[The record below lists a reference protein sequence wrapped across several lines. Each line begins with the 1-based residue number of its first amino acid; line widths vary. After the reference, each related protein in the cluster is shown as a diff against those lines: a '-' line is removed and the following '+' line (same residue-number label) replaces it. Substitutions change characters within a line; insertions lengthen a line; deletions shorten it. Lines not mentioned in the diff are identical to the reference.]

1 VLHSKLSND
10 LGLAVFIALLVHAFS
25 DGLNTVSFMIKS
37 GLWGKKSIGL
47 LGVDALARVSGA
59 ALGSTLV
66 LSNNLIALYL
76 AAFSGIVIYLA
87 TSHILPE
94 AHSRH
99 SSRLTMVATISGVLI
114 MWALV
119 AYLHSGDA
127 HAHGSGQEIMRM
139 STATTKAYMK
149 RVMLKKVILKK
160 VMEMGTSTQTMNKS
174 DIKLIAVLERTGG
187 FASAQEL
194 HQILRREGDGIGLTT
209 VYRALQ
215 SLVDDK
221 IVDLLRRED
230 GEAIYRLCGDTHH
243 HHLVCKSCGD
253 TVEIEGGAIEKW
265 AKTMAEEFGFRDV
278 GHTAEIFGIC
288 SKC

>member
-1 VLHSKLSND
+1 
-10 LGLAVFIALLVHAFS
+10 
-25 DGLNTVSFMIKS
+25 
-37 GLWGKKSIGL
+37 
-47 LGVDALARVSGA
+47 
-59 ALGSTLV
+59 
-66 LSNNLIALYL
+66 
-76 AAFSGIVIYLA
+76 
-87 TSHILPE
+87 
-94 AHSRH
+94 
-99 SSRLTMVATISGVLI
+99 
-114 MWALV
+114 
-119 AYLHSGDA
+119 
-127 HAHGSGQEIMRM
+127 
-139 STATTKAYMK
+139 
-149 RVMLKKVILKK
+149 
-160 VMEMGTSTQTMNKS
+160 MGTSTQKMNKS

-288 SKC
+288 SEVLILKLFRTLRSLDEVLLRSAFHKVLRVTSGHSTSIKTNSA

>member
-1 VLHSKLSND
+1 
-10 LGLAVFIALLVHAFS
+10 
-25 DGLNTVSFMIKS
+25 
-37 GLWGKKSIGL
+37 
-47 LGVDALARVSGA
+47 
-59 ALGSTLV
+59 
-66 LSNNLIALYL
+66 
-76 AAFSGIVIYLA
+76 
-87 TSHILPE
+87 
-94 AHSRH
+94 
-99 SSRLTMVATISGVLI
+99 
-114 MWALV
+114 
-119 AYLHSGDA
+119 
-127 HAHGSGQEIMRM
+127 M
-139 STATTKAYMK
+139 STATKK
-149 RVMLKKVILKK
+149 VRLKKVMLKK
-160 VMEMGTSTQTMNKS
+160 MGTSTQTMNKS
-174 DIKLIAVLERTGG
+174 DLKLIAVLERTGG

-265 AKTMAEEFGFRDV
+265 AKTMADEHGFRDV

>member
-1 VLHSKLSND
+1 MSKSN
-10 LGLAVFIALLVHAFS
+10 
-25 DGLNTVSFMIKS
+25 
-37 GLWGKKSIGL
+37 
-47 LGVDALARVSGA
+47 
-59 ALGSTLV
+59 
-66 LSNNLIALYL
+66 
-76 AAFSGIVIYLA
+76 
-87 TSHILPE
+87 
-94 AHSRH
+94 
-99 SSRLTMVATISGVLI
+99 
-114 MWALV
+114 
-119 AYLHSGDA
+119 
-127 HAHGSGQEIMRM
+127 
-139 STATTKAYMK
+139 
-149 RVMLKKVILKK
+149 
-160 VMEMGTSTQTMNKS
+160 
-174 DIKLIAVLERTGG
+174 IKLIAVLERTGG

-288 SKC
+288 PSAKSWVTLEEFQPAHVLHVAHTYWKLQLHLAQILTR

>member
-1 VLHSKLSND
+1 
-10 LGLAVFIALLVHAFS
+10 
-25 DGLNTVSFMIKS
+25 MIM
-37 GLWGKKSIGL
+37 LKK
-47 LGVDALARVSGA
+47 
-59 ALGSTLV
+59 
-66 LSNNLIALYL
+66 
-76 AAFSGIVIYLA
+76 
-87 TSHILPE
+87 
-94 AHSRH
+94 
-99 SSRLTMVATISGVLI
+99 
-114 MWALV
+114 
-119 AYLHSGDA
+119 
-127 HAHGSGQEIMRM
+127 
-139 STATTKAYMK
+139 
-149 RVMLKKVILKK
+149 VMLKK
-160 VMEMGTSTQTMNKS
+160 MGTSTQTMNKS
-174 DIKLIAVLERTGG
+174 DLKLIAVLERTGG

-278 GHTAEIFGIC
+278 GHTAEIFGNC